1 MLRWPRA
8 QAIGAFVTDNRPCAL
23 LNARLVDP
31 ASGQESRGGVLV
43 VDGLIAGL
51 GGSVTRDS
59 TPAEARLIDCG
70 GDVVAP
76 GLIDMRAFIGEP
88 GAEHRETIA
97 TASAAAAAGGVT
109 TVVARPDTSPAVDEP
124 AVVDFILRRARDTA
138 KVRILPCAALT
149 KGLEGREIAE
159 IGLLAEAGAIAFSD
173 GRRSIA
179 NAQVMRR
186 ALTYAR
192 DFGALV
198 MHYCE
203 DRSLVGEGVMAEGER
218 ASRLGLPGVPSEAET
233 IVLDRDLRLIAL
245 TGTRYHAV
253 FVSNGLSVEAM
264 RRAKSAGLGVTCGVS
279 INHLTLNEIDVGD
292 YRTFLKLA
300 PPLRSEEERLTLVE
314 ALAEGVIDVVVSDHD
329 PQDVETKRL
338 PFAEAEAGA
347 IGLETMLSAGL
358 RLVSSGQIALPRL
371 LRAMSTRPAEILGVP
386 GGRLV
391 VGAPADLIRF
401 DPDEP
406 YILDP
411 AALHSRCRNTPF
423 DAARME
429 GRVKLTFVAGRI
441 AHE

>member
-1 MLRWPRA
+1 
-8 QAIGAFVTDNRPCAL
+8 VTDNRPCAL
-23 LNARLVDP
+23 VNARLVDP
-31 ASGQESRGGVLV
+31 ASGAESHGGVLV

-51 GGSVTRDS
+51 GGAVTADS
-59 TPAEARLIDCG
+59 APSDARIVDCA

-88 GAEHRETIA
+88 GAEYRETIA

-109 TVVARPDTSPAVDEP
+109 TVLARPDTSPVVDEP

-159 IGLLAEAGAIAFSD
+159 IGLLGEAGAVAFSD

-179 NAQVMRR
+179 SAQVMRR
-186 ALTYAR
+186 AMTYAR

-203 DRSLVGEGVMAEGER
+203 DRDLVGEGVMAEGER
-218 ASRLGLPGVPSEAET
+218 ASRLGLTGVPREAET
-233 IVLDRDLRLIAL
+233 IVLDRDLRLLAL
-245 TGTRYHAV
+245 TRARYHAV
-253 FVSNGLSVEAM
+253 FVSNALSIAAM
-264 RRAKSAGLGVTCGVS
+264 ERAKQAGLDVTCGAS

-292 YRTFLKLA
+292 YRTFLKFA
-300 PPLRSEEERLTLVE
+300 PPLRGEEERLALVE
-314 ALAEGVIDVVVSDHD
+314 ALAAGLIDVVVSDHD

-358 RLVSSGQIALPRL
+358 RLVSSGQISLPRL
-371 LRAMSTRPAEILGVP
+371 LRAMSTRPAEILGLP
-386 GGRLV
+386 GGRLS
-391 VGAPADLIRF
+391 VGAPGDLIRF

-406 YILDP
+406 FVLDP

-429 GRVKLTFVAGRI
+429 GRVKLTLVAGRI